1 MTAVSKE
8 RLRELAAR
16 DSLSSYLPYVAWEDG
31 MYVLA
36 DASLGFV
43 WEINPLLFAGDDTKR
58 ILGGMLGDRVLPPGT
73 SVKFHVFASEI
84 ISPFFPA
91 QGAARGGVCREIAA
105 GRKRLYALGMRE
117 RVGVPA
123 RDFRFLVSV
132 RIPPGPGKGG
142 VAESAWEKSAEEA
155 RKLGANV
162 AGVLGSAQLFPR
174 GFPPGELIL
183 LLREALNPDARWYGD
198 PYYLGRTGGG
208 PYDPAREIRSQIIDR
223 ETAIE
228 VRAGEISLGEA
239 GLRGYSPASMPER
252 FSLDEFHGLL
262 GDPLRGLS
270 QVPAYFFLQAGFVV
284 PERKKASE
292 VRGKAAVVKQQSFG
306 LVTRFIPRLRRKAE
320 NFDFLVNA
328 LEDEDLVTGSLTL
341 FLRTRGAEE
350 AETVKEM
357 VTGIW
362 RTRNFDLREE
372 KYILLPL
379 LLEGLP
385 LGGDPALAGLL
396 RRNSTMQSSA
406 GASLLPV
413 MSDWKGTGSGP
424 LTFISRR
431 GQVMKLDL
439 FSSASNYNCAVFAQ
453 SGSGK
458 SFLVSDM
465 ITGYL
470 SEGARV
476 FVIDIGRSYEK
487 LCGLAGGEFVV
498 FDEKSGISLNPFS
511 RVTDIDGDM
520 ELLKPLFAQMASPSG
535 EIGDLGKSLLEEAIK
550 KAWEKSGP
558 GARIDDVVEALS
570 RISDPRRRSED
581 LAHMLY
587 AYSSRGQYGRFFE
600 GPANLSFEKDLCV
613 LELEELKS
621 KPELQTVVVLMIIWH
636 IEREMYLGG
645 RERRKLAL
653 IDEAWDL
660 LGGGFSGEFIAHGYR
675 RARKYNGAFVSVTQ
689 SLLDF
694 YRAGDLGES
703 VLENSAWMFMLR
715 QKSESVEE
723 IRKGGKLLLGDYF
736 GELVSTLSTRP
747 GEFSEVFIYNSERGM
762 GLGRLVVDPF
772 SYWIYT
778 TNPDDVSLLDGF
790 MSEGMGVREAIGR
803 CVETSRGRR
812 REK

>member
-1 MTAVSKE
+1 MGVARE
-8 RLRELAAR
+8 RLRELAGR
-16 DSLSSYLPYVAWEDG
+16 DSLSLYLPYVAWEDG

-36 DASLGFV
+36 DISAGFV
-43 WEINPLLFAGDDTKR
+43 WEINPLLFAGEDTKR
-58 ILGGMLGDRVLPPGT
+58 ILGGMLGDQVLPPGT
-73 SVKFHVFASEI
+73 SVKFHVFASELV
-84 ISPFFPA
+84 SPLFP
-91 QGAARGGVCREIAA
+91 GAGETQDGICGEIAA
-105 GRKRLYALGMRE
+105 ERRRLYTLGMRE

-132 RIPPGPGKGG
+132 RIPPSAARNKVKEPDWERYT
-142 VAESAWEKSAEEA
+142 ESA
-155 RKLGANV
+155 RKLGANI
-162 AGVLGSAQLFPR
+162 AGVLGSAQLHPR
-174 GFPPGELIL
+174 DLPPAQLIL
-183 LLREALNPDARWYGD
+183 LLREALNPDGRWYDD
-198 PYYLGRTGGG
+198 PYYLDRAGGG
-208 PYDPAREIRSQIIDR
+208 PYDPGEEIRSQIIDR

-228 VRAGEISLGEA
+228 VREGEISLGDA
-239 GLRGYSPASMPER
+239 CLRGYSPASMPEQ
-252 FSLDEFHGLL
+252 FSLDEFHELL

-270 QVPAYFFLQAGFVV
+270 QVPAYFFLQAGFVI
-284 PERKKASE
+284 PERKKVSE
-292 VRGKAAVVKQQSFG
+292 VRAKAAVVKQQSFG

-328 LEDEDLVTGSLTL
+328 LEDEGLVMGSLSL
-341 FLRTRGAEE
+341 FLRTRSAEE
-350 AETVKEM
+350 AETAREM
-357 VTGIW
+357 ATGIW
-362 RTRNFDLREE
+362 RARNFDLREE
-372 KYILLPL
+372 RYIVLPL
-379 LLEGLP
+379 LLESLP
-385 LGGDPALAGLL
+385 LGGEPSLARLL
-396 RRNSTMQSSA
+396 RRNLTMQSSA
-406 GASLLPV
+406 GASIVPV
-413 MSDWKGTGSGP
+413 MSDWKGSGRGP

-439 FSSASNYNCAVFAQ
+439 FASASNYNCAVFAQ

-476 FVIDIGRSYEK
+476 FVMDIGRSYEK

-511 RVTDIDGDM
+511 RVSDIDEDM
-520 ELLKPLFAQMASPSG
+520 ELLKPLFAQMASPS
-535 EIGDLGKSLLEEAIK
+535 EKIGDLGKSLLEEAIK
-550 KAWEKSGP
+550 KAWEHRGP
-558 GARIDDVVEALS
+558 EAQIDDVVSALS
-570 RISDPRRRSED
+570 GISDPHRRSED

-600 GPANLSFEKDLCV
+600 GPSNLSFEEDLCV

-645 RERRKLAL
+645 RERRKLAI

-715 QKSESVEE
+715 QKGESVEE
-723 IRKGGKLLLGDYF
+723 IKRGGKLLLGDYF
-736 GELVSTLSTRP
+736 GELVSTRP
-747 GEFSEVFIYNSERGM
+747 GEFSEAFIYNSERGM

-772 SYWIYT
+772 SYWTYT
-778 TNPDDVSLLDGF
+778 TNPDDVSLLRGF
-790 MSEGMGVREAIGR
+790 MSEGMEVREAIER
-803 CVETSRGRR
+803 CVEASRGRG
-812 REK
+812 

>member
-1 MTAVSKE
+1 MGVAKE

-16 DSLSSYLPYVAWEDG
+16 DSLSAYLPYVAWEDG

-36 DASLGFV
+36 DMSAGFM
-43 WEINPLLFAGDDTKR
+43 WEINPLLFAGEDTKR

-73 SVKFHVFASEI
+73 SVKFHVFASEVV
-84 ISPFFPA
+84 SPFFPGE
-91 QGAARGGVCREIAA
+91 GAAEGGICREITA
-105 GRKRLYALGMRE
+105 GRKRLYTLGMRE

-132 RIPPGPGKGG
+132 RIPPGSGKNK
-142 VAESAWEKSAEEA
+142 VSESAWEKHSEDA

-162 AGVLGSAQLFPR
+162 AGVLASAQLYPR
-174 GFPPGELIL
+174 DFPPAELIL
-183 LLREALNPDARWYGD
+183 VLREALNPDGRWYDD
-198 PYYLGRTGGG
+198 PYYLERPGGG
-208 PYDPAREIRSQIIDR
+208 PYDPAREIRSQVVDR

-228 VRAGEISLGEA
+228 VRAGEISLGDA
-239 GLRGYSPASMPER
+239 RLRGYSPASMPEYL
-252 FSLDEFHGLL
+252 SLDEFHELL

-270 QVPAYFFLQAGFVV
+270 QVPAYFFLQAGFVI

-292 VRGKAAVVKQQSFG
+292 IKTKAAVVKQQSFG

-328 LEDEDLVTGSLTL
+328 LEDEGLVTGSLSL
-341 FLRTRGAEE
+341 FLRTRSPEE
-350 AETVKEM
+350 AETAREM

-362 RTRNFDLREE
+362 RARNFDLREE
-372 KYILLPL
+372 KYIVLPL
-379 LLEGLP
+379 LLESLP
-385 LGGDPALAGLL
+385 LGGEPSLARLL

-406 GASLLPV
+406 GASMLPV

-424 LTFISRR
+424 LAFISRR

-511 RVTDIDGDM
+511 RVTDIDEDM
-520 ELLKPLFAQMASPSG
+520 ELLRPLFAQMASPS
-535 EIGDLGKSLLEEAIK
+535 EKIGDLGKSLLEEAIK
-550 KAWEKSGP
+550 KAWEQSGP
-558 GARIDDVVEALS
+558 EARIDDVVEELS

-600 GPANLSFEKDLCV
+600 GPSTLSLESDLCV
-613 LELEELKS
+613 LELEELKA
-621 KPELQTVVVLMIIWH
+621 KPELQTVVVLLIIWH

-645 RERRKLAL
+645 RGRRKLAI

-715 QKSESVEE
+715 QKGESVEE
-723 IRKGGKLLLGDYF
+723 IKKGGKLLLGDYF

-772 SYWIYT
+772 SYWTYT
-778 TNPDDVSLLDGF
+778 TNPEDVSLLDGF
-790 MSEGMGVREAIGR
+790 ISEGMEVREAIER

-812 REK
+812 

>member
-1 MTAVSKE
+1 MGVAKE
-8 RLRELAAR
+8 RLRGLAER
-16 DSLSSYLPYVAWEDG
+16 DSLSRYLPYVAWEDG

-36 DASLGFV
+36 DASCGFA
-43 WEINPLLFAGDDTKR
+43 WEINPLLFAGEDTKR

-73 SVKFHVFASEI
+73 SVKFHVFASEL
-84 ISPFFPA
+84 ISPLFPEEEA
-91 QGAARGGVCREIAA
+91 VQGRICQEIAA
-105 GRKRLYALGMRE
+105 ERKRLYTLGMRE

-123 RDFRFLVSV
+123 RDFRFLVSI
-132 RIPPGPGKGG
+132 RIPPGPGNNK
-142 VAESAWEKSAEEA
+142 VAEPAWEKHTEDA

-162 AGVLGSAQLFPR
+162 AGILSSAQLYPR
-174 GFPPGELIL
+174 DLPPAQLIL
-183 LLREALNPDARWYGD
+183 ILREALNPDTRWYDD
-198 PYYLGRTGGG
+198 PYYLGRPGGG
-208 PYDPAREIRSQIIDR
+208 PYDPDKEIRSQVIDR
-223 ETAIE
+223 ETEIE
-228 VRAGEISLGEA
+228 VRAGEISLGDA
-239 GLRGYSPASMPER
+239 RLRGYSPASMPEH
-252 FSLDEFHGLL
+252 FSLDEFHELL

-270 QVPAYFFLQAGFVV
+270 QVPAYFFLQAGFVI

-292 VRGKAAVVKQQSFG
+292 VKTKAVMVKQQSFG

-328 LEDEDLVTGSLTL
+328 LEDEGLVTGSLSL
-341 FLRTRGAEE
+341 FLRTRSTEE
-350 AETVKEM
+350 AEKVKEM

-362 RTRNFDLREE
+362 RARNFDLREE
-372 KYILLPL
+372 RYIVLPL
-379 LLEGLP
+379 LLESLP
-385 LGGDPALAGLL
+385 LGGEPALAKLL

-406 GASLLPV
+406 GASLVPV
-413 MSDWKGTGSGP
+413 MSDWKGSGSGP
-424 LTFISRR
+424 LTLISRR
-431 GQVMKLDL
+431 GQIMKLDL

-458 SFLVSDM
+458 SFLTSDM

-470 SEGARV
+470 SQGARV

-487 LCGLAGGEFVV
+487 LCGLVGGEFVV

-511 RVTDIDGDM
+511 RITDIDEDM
-520 ELLKPLFAQMASPSG
+520 ELLKPLFAQMASPS
-535 EIGDLGKSLLEEAIK
+535 EKIGDLGKSLLEEAIK
-550 KAWEKSGP
+550 KAWDKRGP
-558 GARIDDVVEALS
+558 EARIDDVVEALS
-570 RISDPRRRSED
+570 SISDPHRRSED

-600 GPANLSFEKDLCV
+600 GPSNLSFEKDLNV

-645 RERRKLAL
+645 RERRKLAI

-715 QKSESVEE
+715 QKGESVEE
-723 IRKGGKLLLGDYF
+723 IKRGGKLLLGDYF

-772 SYWIYT
+772 SYWTYT
-778 TNPDDVSLLDGF
+778 TNPDDVSLLNGF
-790 MSEGMGVREAIGR
+790 ISEGMEVHEAIER

-812 REK
+812 

>member
-1 MTAVSKE
+1 MGVAKE

-16 DSLSSYLPYVAWEDG
+16 DSLSCYLPYVAWEEG

-36 DASLGFV
+36 DASLGFM
-43 WEINPLLFAGDDTKR
+43 WEINPLLFAGEDAKR
-58 ILGGMLGDRVLPPGT
+58 ILGGVLGDRVLPPGS
-73 SVKFHVFASEI
+73 SVKFHVFASEF
-84 ISPFFPA
+84 ISPFFPEEGSA
-91 QGAARGGVCREIAA
+91 ENRVCREIAA
-105 GRKRLYALGMRE
+105 ERKRLYTQDMRE

-132 RIPPGPGKGG
+132 RIPPDFGKSK
-142 VAESAWEKSAEEA
+142 VTESVWDKHTESA

-162 AGVLGSAQLFPR
+162 TGVLNSAQLYPR
-174 GFPPGELIL
+174 DFPPEELIL
-183 LLREALNPDARWYGD
+183 LLRETLNPDARWYDD
-198 PYYLGRTGGG
+198 PYYLGRPGGL
-208 PYDPAREIRSQIIDR
+208 YDRSEEIRNQIIDR
-223 ETAIE
+223 ETMVE
-228 VRAGEISLGEA
+228 VREGEITLGDA
-239 GLRGYSPASMPER
+239 RLRGYSPASMPEY
-252 FSLDEFHGLL
+252 FSLNEFHELL

-270 QVPAYFFLQAGFVV
+270 QIPAYFFLQAGFVI
-284 PERKKASE
+284 PERKKTSE
-292 VRGKAAVVKQQSFG
+292 VRAKAVMVKQQSFG
-306 LVTRFIPRLRRKAE
+306 LITRFIPRLRKKAE

-328 LEDEDLVTGSLTL
+328 LEDEGLVMGSLSL
-341 FLRTRGAEE
+341 FLKTRSEEE
-350 AETVKEM
+350 AERVKEM

-362 RTRNFDLREE
+362 RARNFDLREE

-379 LLEGLP
+379 FLESLP
-385 LGGDPALAGLL
+385 LGAEPALTRLL
-396 RRNSTMQSSA
+396 RRNSTMQTSA
-406 GASLLPV
+406 GASILPV

-431 GQVMKLDL
+431 GQIMKLDL
-439 FSSASNYNCAVFAQ
+439 FDSASNYNCAVFAQ

-458 SFLVSDM
+458 SFLTSDM

-470 SEGARV
+470 SEGAQV

-487 LCGLAGGEFVV
+487 LCGLMGGEFVV

-511 RVTDIDGDM
+511 RVTDINEDM
-520 ELLKPLFAQMASPSG
+520 ELLKPLFAQMASPS
-535 EIGDLGKSLLEEAIK
+535 EKIGDLGKSLLEEAIK

-558 GARIDDVVEALS
+558 ETRIDDVVEALS
-570 RISDPRRRSED
+570 GISDPHQRSDD

-600 GPANLSFEKDLCV
+600 GPSNLSFENDLNV
-613 LELEELKS
+613 LELEELKA

-636 IEREMYLGG
+636 IEREMYLGS
-645 RERRKLAL
+645 RERRKLAI

-715 QKSESVEE
+715 QKGESVEE
-723 IRKGGKLLLGDYF
+723 IKKGGKLLLGDYF

-747 GEFSEVFIYNSERGM
+747 GEFSEVFIYNSECGM

-772 SYWIYT
+772 SYWTYT
-778 TNPDDVSLLDGF
+778 TNPDDVSLLNGF
-790 MSEGMGVREAIGR
+790 ISQGMEVHEAIER
-803 CVETSRGRR
+803 CVETSRGKR
-812 REK
+812 

>member
-1 MTAVSKE
+1 MAVAKE
-8 RLRELAAR
+8 HLRELAAR
-16 DSLSSYLPYVAWEDG
+16 DSLSDYLPYVAWEDG

-36 DASLGFV
+36 DMSLGFV
-43 WEINPLLFAGDDTKR
+43 WEINPLLFAGEDSSR
-58 ILGGMLGDRVLPPGT
+58 VLGGILGDRVLPPGS
-73 SVKFHVFASEI
+73 SVKFHVFASQI
-84 ISPFFPA
+84 IFPFFPEEP
-91 QGAARGGVCREIAA
+91 AAENKLCREIVG
-105 GRKRLYALGMRE
+105 GRKQLYVRDMRK

-132 RIPPGPGKGG
+132 RIPPGSEKNK
-142 VAESAWEKSAEEA
+142 VTESVWEKHVEDA
-155 RKLGANV
+155 RKLGASV
-162 AGVLGSAQLFPR
+162 TGVLNSAQLYPR
-174 GFPPGELIL
+174 DLPPAELIL
-183 LLREALNPDARWYGD
+183 LLREALNPDGRWYDD
-198 PYYLGRTGGG
+198 PYYIRRPGG
-208 PYDPAREIRSQIIDR
+208 PYDPNEEIRRQVVDR

-228 VRAGEISLGEA
+228 VRAGEITMGDVR
-239 GLRGYSPASMPER
+239 LRGYAPASMPEY
-252 FSLDEFHGLL
+252 FSLHEFHELL
-262 GDPLRGLS
+262 GDPLRELS
-270 QVPAYFFLQAGFVV
+270 QVPAYFFLQAGFVI
-284 PERKKASE
+284 PERKKVSE
-292 VRGKAAVVKQQSFG
+292 IRAKAVMVKQQSFG
-306 LVTRFIPRLRRKAE
+306 LVTRFIPRLRKKAE

-328 LEDEDLVTGSLTL
+328 LEDEGLVMGSLGL
-341 FLRTRGAEE
+341 FLKTRSEEE
-350 AETVKEM
+350 AERVREM
-357 VTGIW
+357 ATGIW

-379 LLEGLP
+379 LLESLP
-385 LGGDPALAGLL
+385 LGSEPALTGLL
-396 RRNSTMQSSA
+396 RRNSTMQTSA
-406 GASLLPV
+406 AAAMLPV

-431 GQVMKLDL
+431 GQIMKLDL

-458 SFLVSDM
+458 SFLTSDM

-470 SEGARV
+470 AEGAQV

-511 RVTDIDGDM
+511 RVTDIDEDM
-520 ELLKPLFAQMASPSG
+520 ELLKPLFAQMASPS
-535 EIGDLGKSLLEEAIK
+535 EKIGDLGKSLLEVAIK
-550 KAWEKSGP
+550 KAWEKRGP
-558 GARIDDVVEALS
+558 HARIDDVVEALS
-570 RISDPRRRSED
+570 GISDPHRRSED

-600 GPANLSFEKDLCV
+600 GPSNLSFEKDLNV
-613 LELEELKS
+613 LELEELKA

-645 RERRKLAL
+645 RERRKLAI

-715 QKSESVEE
+715 QKGESVEE
-723 IRKGGKLLLGDYF
+723 IKKGGKLLLGDYF
-736 GELVSTLSTRP
+736 GGLVSTLSTRP

-772 SYWIYT
+772 SYWTYT
-778 TNPDDVSLLDGF
+778 TNPDDVSLLDELI
-790 MSEGMGVREAIGR
+790 SQGMEVDEAIER
-803 CVETSRGRR
+803 CVEISGKR
-812 REK
+812 

>member
-1 MTAVSKE
+1 MGVAKD

-16 DSLSSYLPYVAWEDG
+16 DSLSLYLPYVAWEDG

-36 DASLGFV
+36 DMSCGFV
-43 WEINPLLFAGDDTKR
+43 WEINPLLFAGEDTKR

-73 SVKFHVFASEI
+73 SVKFHVFASEV
-84 ISPFFPA
+84 ISPFFPEEGA
-91 QGAARGGVCREIAA
+91 GQGRICREITAE
-105 GRKRLYALGMRE
+105 RKRLYTLGMRE

-123 RDFRFLVSV
+123 RDFRFLVSI
-132 RIPPGPGKGG
+132 RIPPGSAKKD
-142 VAESAWEKSAEEA
+142 AEPEWEKHTESA

-162 AGVLGSAQLFPR
+162 AGVLSSAQLYPR
-174 GFPPGELIL
+174 DLPPAQLIL
-183 LLREALNPDARWYGD
+183 ILREALNPDARWYD
-198 PYYLGRTGGG
+198 DSYYLGRPGGG
-208 PYDPAREIRSQIIDR
+208 PYDPDREIRSQIVDR

-228 VRAGEISLGEA
+228 VRAGEISLGDA
-239 GLRGYSPASMPER
+239 RLRGYSPASMPEY
-252 FSLDEFHGLL
+252 FSLDEFHELL

-270 QVPAYFFLQAGFVV
+270 QVPAYFFLQAGFVI

-292 VRGKAAVVKQQSFG
+292 VKTKAVMVKQQSFG

-328 LEDEDLVTGSLTL
+328 LEDEGLVMGSLSL
-341 FLRTRGAEE
+341 FLRTGSTEE
-350 AETVKEM
+350 GERVKEM

-362 RTRNFDLREE
+362 RARNFDLREE
-372 KYILLPL
+372 KYIVLPL
-379 LLEGLP
+379 LLDSLP
-385 LGGDPALAGLL
+385 LGGEPALASLL

-406 GASLLPV
+406 GASIVPV
-413 MSDWKGTGSGP
+413 MSDWKGSGSGP

-431 GQVMKLDL
+431 GQIMKLDL

-458 SFLVSDM
+458 SFLTSDM

-470 SEGARV
+470 SQGARV

-487 LCGLAGGEFVV
+487 LCGLVDGEFVV

-511 RVTDIDGDM
+511 RITDIDEDM
-520 ELLKPLFAQMASPSG
+520 ELLKPLFAQMASPS
-535 EIGDLGKSLLEEAIK
+535 EKIGDLGKSLLEEAIK

-558 GARIDDVVEALS
+558 EARIDDVVEALS
-570 RISDPRRRSED
+570 GISDPQRRSED

-600 GPANLSFEKDLCV
+600 GPSNLSFEKDLNV

-645 RERRKLAL
+645 RERRKLAI

-715 QKSESVEE
+715 QKGESVEE
-723 IRKGGKLLLGDYF
+723 IKREGSFFSGITSGSLSLLSQRAPGSSPRYSYTTASAAWDS
-736 GELVSTLSTRP
+736 GASWSTLFPTGLTPRTPMTSPFLTDSSRKEWKCTR
-747 GEFSEVFIYNSERGM
+747 R
-762 GLGRLVVDPF
+762 
-772 SYWIYT
+772 
-778 TNPDDVSLLDGF
+778 
-790 MSEGMGVREAIGR
+790 
-803 CVETSRGRR
+803 
-812 REK
+812 

>member
-1 MTAVSKE
+1 MGVAKE

-16 DSLSSYLPYVAWEDG
+16 DSLSAYLPYVAWEDG

-36 DASLGFV
+36 DMSAGFV
-43 WEINPLLFAGDDTKR
+43 WEINPLLFAGEDTKR

-73 SVKFHVFASEI
+73 SVKFHVFASEVV
-84 ISPFFPA
+84 SPFFPGE
-91 QGAARGGVCREIAA
+91 GAAGGGICREITA
-105 GRKRLYALGMRE
+105 GRKRLYTLGMRE

-132 RIPPGPGKGG
+132 RIPPGSGKNK
-142 VAESAWEKSAEEA
+142 VSESAWEKHSEDA

-162 AGVLGSAQLFPR
+162 AGVLASAQLYPR
-174 GFPPGELIL
+174 DFPPAELIL
-183 LLREALNPDARWYGD
+183 VLREALNPDGRWYDD
-198 PYYLGRTGGG
+198 PYYLGRPGGG
-208 PYDPAREIRSQIIDR
+208 PYDPAREIRSQVVDR

-228 VRAGEISLGEA
+228 VRAGEISLGDA
-239 GLRGYSPASMPER
+239 RLRGYSPASMPEYL
-252 FSLDEFHGLL
+252 SLDEFHELL

-270 QVPAYFFLQAGFVV
+270 QVPAYFFLQAGFVI
-284 PERKKASE
+284 PDRKKASE
-292 VRGKAAVVKQQSFG
+292 IKTKAAVVKQQSFG

-328 LEDEDLVTGSLTL
+328 LEDEGLVTGSLSL
-341 FLRTRGAEE
+341 FLRTRSSEE
-350 AETVKEM
+350 AETAREM

-362 RTRNFDLREE
+362 RARNFDLREE
-372 KYILLPL
+372 KYIVLPL
-379 LLEGLP
+379 LLESLP
-385 LGGDPALAGLL
+385 LGGEPSLARLL
-396 RRNSTMQSSA
+396 RRNLTMQSSA
-406 GASLLPV
+406 GASMLPV

-424 LTFISRR
+424 LAFISRR

-520 ELLKPLFAQMASPSG
+520 EMLKPLFAQMASPSG

-550 KAWEKSGP
+550 KAWERSGP
-558 GARIDDVVEALS
+558 EARIDDVVEELS
-570 RISDPRRRSED
+570 RISDPHRRSED

-600 GPANLSFEKDLCV
+600 GPSTLSLDSDLCV
-613 LELEELKS
+613 LELEELKA
-621 KPELQTVVVLMIIWH
+621 KPELQTVVVLLIIWH

-645 RERRKLAL
+645 RGRRKLAI

-715 QKSESVEE
+715 QKGESVEE
-723 IRKGGKLLLGDYF
+723 IKKGGKLLLGDYF

-772 SYWIYT
+772 SYWTYT

-790 MSEGMGVREAIGR
+790 ISEGMGVREAIER

-812 REK
+812 